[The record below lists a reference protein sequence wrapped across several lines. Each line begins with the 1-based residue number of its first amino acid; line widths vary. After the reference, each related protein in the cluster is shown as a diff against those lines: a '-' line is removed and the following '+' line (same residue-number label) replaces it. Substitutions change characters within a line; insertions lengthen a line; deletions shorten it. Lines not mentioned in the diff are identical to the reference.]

1 MYIGPC
7 LDVAAVI
14 YCEVTLQG
22 SFLDIVERSEISVTV
37 GGEPCTEKQA
47 AEDNINTVSIWS
59 VSFTT

>member
-7 LDVAAVI
+7 LDVTALI

-37 GGEPCTEKQA
+37 GGEPCTERQA
-47 AEDNINTVSIWS
+47 AEDDITTVSIWS
-59 VSFTT
+59 VSLTT